1 MNLSSVPPYAK
12 IDSTAHEKKC
22 DKNSATSSGFFVS
35 ESGVKPE
42 MSAKRIETSALRISR
57 SSVEAPRIEP
67 FTISSTT
74 AGE

>member
-22 DKNSATSSGFFVS
+22 DRNSATSSGFFVS
-35 ESGVKPE
+35 DIG
-42 MSAKRIETSALRISR
+42 RETADVREEDRDFGAADSLD
-57 SSVEAPRIEP
+57 SVEIEP
-67 FTISSTT
+67 LTISSTT